1 MRSKISHKLIIGVAG
16 TAIVIIGIFAWV
28 ILDSQ
33 QRLLLGD
40 LERGANQL
48 SATIKSSTREDM
60 MLNRP
65 EAVHRIISTI
75 GAQEGIE
82 KVRIFNKEGRIILS
96 TDARDTGQ
104 MVDKKTEACY
114 MCHAADQPL
123 ERVPVS
129 ARVRT
134 FRSGA
139 GPGTFGIIDP
149 IYNEPGCWQSSCH
162 AHAEDQTVLGVLDIT
177 MSMVEVEGAL
187 RTGQMRL
194 LTFALIAVAATSLMI
209 YWLVGRIVL
218 KPVRRIAAVTRK
230 VADGNLSEKV
240 EVKNQD
246 ELGKLAESF
255 NDMMQNLAD
264 AQRQLLQANKLAS
277 VGRLA
282 AGVAHE
288 INNPLTGVLTYS
300 SFLLKRAPKDS
311 ELKED
316 LEVIVRETRRCRE
329 IVKGLLDF
337 SRQSV
342 SVRRPVPINEIV
354 RDACRV
360 VKNPLSMRK
369 INIDQELGEDLPL
382 INADANRM
390 EQVLVNLLVNGGD
403 AMEPEGGSITV
414 STDLVN
420 NADLPG
426 GSEWARDAVRIRV
439 RDTGCGIET
448 KDLDKIFEPFFS
460 TKGTRGNGLGL
471 AIVWGIIERHGGR
484 LTVDSEV
491 GRGTTFTILLPMA
504 RPSVLESRNGPLP

>member
-1 MRSKISHKLIIGVAG
+1 MRSRVSHKLITGVAG
-16 TAIVIIGIFAWV
+16 TAIVIIGVFAWV

-33 QRLLLGD
+33 RLLLLGD
-40 LERGANQL
+40 LERSANQL

-114 MCHAADQPL
+114 MCHTADQPL
-123 ERVPVS
+123 ARVPVS
-129 ARVRT
+129 ERVRT
-134 FRSGA
+134 FKSA
-139 GPGTFGIIDP
+139 GGVKTFGIIDP

-162 AHAEDQTVLGVLDIT
+162 AHPKNQTVLGVLDIT
-177 MSMVEVEGAL
+177 MSMAEVERAERDGRA
-187 RTGQMRL
+187 RL
-194 LTFALIAVAATSLMI
+194 LTFALIAIAATSLMI

-218 KPVRRIAAVTRK
+218 QPVRRIAAVTRK
-230 VADGNLSEKV
+230 VADGDLSQKV
-240 EVKNQD
+240 EVRTSD
-246 ELGKLAESF
+246 EIGKLGDSF
-255 NDMMQNLAD
+255 NAMMQKLAD
-264 AQRQLLQANKLAS
+264 AQRQLLQENKLAS

-300 SFLLKRAPKDS
+300 SFLLKRAGPDT

-316 LEVIVRETRRCRE
+316 LEVIVRETKRCRE

-342 SVRRPVPINEIV
+342 SEPRPTQINEIV

-360 VKNPLSMRK
+360 VKNPLSMQKTR
-369 INIDQELGEDLPL
+369 IDQKLEEDLPL

-390 EQVLVNLLVNGGD
+390 EQVLVNLLVNAGD
-403 AMEPEGGSITV
+403 AMEEMGGTITV
-414 STDLVN
+414 TTDLVK
-420 NADLPG
+420 NAELPAGSG
-426 GSEWARDAVRIRV
+426 GPADAVRICV
-439 RDTGCGIET
+439 RDAGGGIEA
-448 KDLDKIFEPFFS
+448 KDLDKIFEPFFT

-471 AIVWGIIERHGGR
+471 AIVWGIVERHGGR

-491 GRGTTFTILLPMA
+491 GKGATFTILLPLA
-504 RPSVLESRNGPLP
+504 KPLEAESRNRPLP

>member
-1 MRSKISHKLIIGVAG
+1 MTSKISHKLIIGVVG
-16 TAIVIIGIFAWV
+16 VAIVIIGVFAWV

-33 QRLLLGD
+33 QQLLLGD
-40 LERGANQL
+40 LERSANQL
-48 SATIKSSTREDM
+48 SATIKSSTRDDM

-104 MVDKKTEACY
+104 MVDKRTEACY
-114 MCHAADQPL
+114 MCHTADQPL

-129 ARVRT
+129 ERVRT
-134 FRSGA
+134 FRTGD

-162 AHAEDQTVLGVLDIT
+162 AHSENQTVLGVLDIT
-177 MSMVEVEGAL
+177 MSMAEVERAA
-187 RTGQMRL
+187 RTGQVRL

-218 KPVRRIAAVTRK
+218 QPVRKIVAVTRK
-230 VADGNLSEKV
+230 VADGDLSQQV
-240 EVKNQD
+240 EVRNKD
-246 ELGKLAESF
+246 EIGTLAASF
-255 NDMMQNLAD
+255 NDMMQKLAD

-300 SFLLKRAPKDS
+300 SFLLKRASKDS
-311 ELKED
+311 ELRED
-316 LEVIVRETRRCRE
+316 LEVIVRETKRCRE

-342 SVRRPVPINEIV
+342 SEPRPMQINEIV

-360 VKNPLSMRK
+360 VKNPLSMQK
-369 INIDQELGEDLPL
+369 TKIDQKLEEELPL

-390 EQVLVNLLVNGGD
+390 EQVLVNLLVNAGD
-403 AMEPEGGSITV
+403 AMEAAGGTITV
-414 STDLVN
+414 TTDLVK
-420 NADLPG
+420 NADLLA
-426 GSEWARDAVRIRV
+426 GSEGSADAARIRV
-439 RDTGCGIET
+439 SDAGCGIEA

-491 GRGTTFTILLPMA
+491 GKGTTFTILLPLA
-504 RPSVLESRNGPLP
+504 KPLEAESRNRPLP